1 MIQNLEICSDN
12 SSFSYQFMPAEF
24 GLKSGKIDV
33 KIPKHHKLKGGKMA
47 SHDPS
52 YIPEIRNMNNVVK
65 RKNYKSLLD

>member
-1 MIQNLEICSDN
+1 
-12 SSFSYQFMPAEF
+12 MPAEF
-24 GLKSGKIDV
+24 GLKSDKIDV

-47 SHDPS
+47 SHDTS